1 MEKPNSILQAA
12 ISSLIGLIVLNCVM
26 LGALFAQVPPNPPGR
41 VGPYIGATISLAI
54 ASLPLFF
61 WRNRIGYISSIIV
74 GLMCLMSLG
83 PQKFFIEPTAILLS
97 PVIVLGSVL
106 SFILIISSIYEL
118 RRTYPRSQKDPSN
131 QEVALG

>member
-1 MEKPNSILQAA
+1 MEKPSSILQMA

-41 VGPYIGATISLAI
+41 FGPYIGATLSLAVL
-54 ASLPLFF
+54 SLPLIF

-83 PQKFFIEPTAILLS
+83 PHKFFIDQAANSLS
-97 PVIVLGSVL
+97 PVIILGSIL
-106 SFILIISSIYEL
+106 SLILIISSIMAWREK
-118 RRTYPRSQKDPSN
+118 RVHFQSI
-131 QEVALG
+131 E